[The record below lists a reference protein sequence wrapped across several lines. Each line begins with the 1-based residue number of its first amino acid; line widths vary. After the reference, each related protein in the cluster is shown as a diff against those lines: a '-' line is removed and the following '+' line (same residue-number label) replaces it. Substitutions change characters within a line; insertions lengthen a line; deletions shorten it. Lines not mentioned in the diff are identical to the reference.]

1 MNIGEVEKEIFKLDK
16 TKTSQK
22 TDISTRIIKED
33 IDIFANFL
41 CTT

>member
-16 TKTSQK
+16 TKISQK